1 MLGCPVGSFL
11 NPAIFLLQGLPEE
24 GKLVDALELLSG
36 MLGRNPRY
44 DHRGYRSQ
52 IRRHLKFRLKNMG
65 IPIPEW
71 LEDKGQRLNVAQ
83 FRDKA
88 YRWVQALKAGS
99 KVEPDVPT
107 RDLPQKET

>member
-1 MLGCPVGSFL
+1 MPAPESHEKVPSNRGSNDEGEVGCLDVPLEVSQSSHMPV
-11 NPAIFLLQGLPEE
+11 QGLPEE
-24 GKLVDALELLSG
+24 GKLADALELLSG

-71 LEDKGQRLNVAQ
+71 LEDKG
-83 FRDKA
+83 
-88 YRWVQALKAGS
+88 
-99 KVEPDVPT
+99 
-107 RDLPQKET
+107 

>member
-1 MLGCPVGSFL
+1 M
-11 NPAIFLLQGLPEE
+11 
-24 GKLVDALELLSG
+24 SG

-71 LEDKGQRLNVAQ
+71 LEDKGSEDGLDEQKTLGLPLRMRISCVKPGSANGVRQWFPRLSGG
-83 FRDKA
+83 K
-88 YRWVQALKAGS
+88 GS
-99 KVEPDVPT
+99 MLLNSGT
-107 RDLPQKET
+107 RPINGFKL